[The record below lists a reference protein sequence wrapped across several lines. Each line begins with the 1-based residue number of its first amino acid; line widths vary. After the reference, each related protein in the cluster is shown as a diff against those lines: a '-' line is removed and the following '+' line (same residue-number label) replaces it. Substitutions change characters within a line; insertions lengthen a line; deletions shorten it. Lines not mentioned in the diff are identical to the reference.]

1 MHGCFAASI
10 LVLVLALPAAA
21 QSGNQGSLEGT
32 VSDPSGA
39 LVPRAAVQAKQVST
53 SATFHTTTNQ
63 AGLFR
68 FPVLPVGTYELT
80 VQVPGFATLI
90 RKDVVVTISARL
102 ILPLALALSG
112 QSETMV
118 VSGRTAVVETTRA
131 QVSAT
136 VDNRAISN
144 LPVNGREFISF
155 ALLTPGVTTDVRG
168 GLSFAGQ
175 RAMNS
180 LLVDG
185 VDQNTSFFQQPVG
198 GEGFSGG
205 GDSRYLVSQDA
216 VQEFQVNSNS
226 YSAEFGRASGGVINV
241 VTKSGSNEFHGSGYW
256 FYRDRFLN
264 ANSTVNKLNGLPRSP
279 YHFNQFGGTFGGP
292 LARNR
297 LFFFFNYEGV
307 RSQRAN
313 SVVLNLPAGFALSTN
328 PVVAGFQQRALDYL
342 APRAASWT
350 RPVKQDVSLA
360 KLDWQLA
367 SAHLFTASWSR
378 RRLTSTLAEAAQ
390 VSFENGSANF
400 AEVDLLSGSLTS
412 TLSGGVVHVA
422 RFAWLRNTA
431 FFQPA
436 SDNPMADI
444 FEGGQRVLLVGR
456 APNTPQSNLLHRLQW
471 SDTAFYS
478 RAGHSWKAGADFLF
492 DRNRFA
498 NAQNFTGNYRF
509 TSLES
514 FGRSLAGAPAPMP
527 GERYLQTFSGQGLPE
542 TMVHPNVFLLAG
554 FVLDEWR
561 VRPHLTLN
569 LGLRYDL
576 QFSAQPPVRNPSPAL
591 AAAGIDTSSLR
602 TDTTNLAPRLGLAWA
617 PWRDNRLVVRAGYGI
632 FFSPTI
638 ALLIARAHF
647 QNGITVQP
655 QTFQAGT
662 AGAILIPAYPNTIC
676 GPPDVPPSCSAPALG
691 VANPILTPFAARH
704 SEPYAQQ
711 GSFGLEMQLHQD
723 FAVSVSYVSA
733 KGTHLA
739 RTRDINLGTPTSPAT
754 IGIANTTSVLTFR
767 RFTLPRPIAGFD
779 RILQFESNA
788 NSTYHGFVVQA
799 TKRFS
804 HNFQFLGSYTIGRA
818 IDDNPN
824 QYVANPGATEGF
836 LISDPS
842 APQGDRG
849 PGSNDQRH
857 RFVLSGVWEL
867 NYANRLPGVAR
878 ALLAGWQF
886 SGILTAQSGQP
897 YSGMVSFDLNNDRN
911 ALSDRTPGLGRNT
924 FSAPAT
930 VSLDPRLART
940 IRLTEHASVQLIGEA
955 FNVFNRGN
963 VTVVRNTQ
971 FAHSISPAACGIAG
985 ASCLV
990 PQDAGL
996 TAFGTPTATSGPR
1009 ILQLAVKILF

>member
-1 MHGCFAASI
+1 MHRCFAASI
-10 LVLVLALPAAA
+10 LVLILALPAGA
-21 QSGNQGSLEGT
+21 QSGNQGSVEGT

-39 LVPRAAVQAKQVST
+39 LVPRADVRATQVST
-53 SATFHTTTNQ
+53 SATFHTTTTES
-63 AGLFR
+63 GLFR

-80 VQVPGFATLI
+80 VQAPGFATLI
-90 RKDVVVTISARL
+90 QKDVVVSVGARL
-102 ILPLALALSG
+102 ILPLTLALPG
-112 QSETMV
+112 QSETVV

-131 QVSAT
+131 QVSSF

-144 LPVNGREFISF
+144 LPVNGRDFISF

-205 GDSRYLVSQDA
+205 GDSRYLVSQDS
-216 VQEFQVNSNS
+216 VLEFQVNASS

-307 RSQRAN
+307 RSLWAN
-313 SVVLNLPAGFALSTN
+313 SVVLNLPAGFSLSAS

-342 APRAASWT
+342 APRAVSWT

-367 SAHLFTASWSR
+367 SAHLFNASWSR
-378 RRLTSTLAEAAQ
+378 RRLTSSLAEAAQ

-400 AEVDLLSGSLTS
+400 AEVDLLAGSVTS
-412 TLSGGVVHVA
+412 RVSGGVVHVA

-431 FFQPA
+431 LFQPA

-456 APNTPQSNLLHRLQW
+456 APNTPQRNLLHRLQW
-471 SDTAFYS
+471 SDTVFYS

-492 DRNRFA
+492 DRNRFV
-498 NAQNFTGNYRF
+498 NAQNFTGNHRF
-509 TSLES
+509 LSLES
-514 FGRSLAGAPAPMP
+514 FGRSLAGAPVPQF
-527 GERYLQTFSGQGLPE
+527 GERYLQTFSGEGLPE
-542 TMVHPNVFLLAG
+542 TTVHPDVFLLAG

-561 VRPHLTLN
+561 VHPRLVLN

-576 QFSAQPPVRNPSPAL
+576 QLSAQPPMKNPAPAL

-602 TDTTNLAPRLGLAWA
+602 TDANNLAPRLGLAWA
-617 PWRDNRLVVRAGYGI
+617 PLRDNRLVIRAGYGI
-632 FFSPTI
+632 FYSPTI

-655 QTFQAGT
+655 QTFPAGT
-662 AGAILIPAYPNTIC
+662 ASAILIPAYPNTIC
-676 GPPDVPPSCSAPALG
+676 GPPEILPACSAPALG
-691 VANPILTPFAARH
+691 VANPIVTPFATDH
-704 SEPYAQQ
+704 TEPSVQQ
-711 GSFGLEMQLHQD
+711 GSLGFEVQWHED
-723 FAVSVSYVSA
+723 FAVMVSYMAA

-739 RTRDINLGTPTSPAT
+739 RTRDVNVGTPTVPAS
-754 IGIANTTSVLTFR
+754 IRIAGTSTVLTYQ
-767 RFTLPRPIAGFD
+767 RFLLPRPVNGFD

-788 NSTYHGFVVQA
+788 NSTYHGLVVQA

-804 HNFQFLGSYTIGRA
+804 HNFQFLGSYTLGKVV
-818 IDDNPN
+818 DDNPN
-824 QYVANPGATEGF
+824 QYVANPGATDAL
-836 LISDPS
+836 LIADPS
-842 APQGDRG
+842 TPQGDSG

-867 NYANRLPGVAR
+867 NYASRLRGAAR
-878 ALLAGWQF
+878 ALLGGWQLG
-886 SGILTAQSGQP
+886 GILTAQSGKP
-897 YSGMVSFDLNNDRN
+897 FSGLVSFDLNNDGN
-911 ALSDRTPGLGRNT
+911 SLSDRTPGLGRNT
-924 FSAPAT
+924 FYAPAT
-930 VSLDPRLART
+930 VSLDPRLTRNVHITERAR
-940 IRLTEHASVQLIGEA
+940 LQFSWEA
-955 FNVFNRGN
+955 FNVLNSGN
-963 VTVVRNTQ
+963 VTAVRATQ
-971 FAHSISPAACGIAG
+971 FAPSGSLAVCGIAG
-985 ASCLV
+985 APCLL
-990 PQDAGL
+990 PQNTGL
-996 TAFGTPTATSGPR
+996 AAFGTPTMTSGPR
-1009 ILQLAVKILF
+1009 IMQLSLRFLF